1 MRKIIE
7 AQSTFEYFNQVKDE
21 YLSLFSNAE
30 WQVLIEALEVS
41 IEEWDTLSNKDP
53 LVMGVWMKLQ
63 GIKQHIE
70 CIETRQYLNK

>member
-1 MRKIIE
+1 MRKVIE
-7 AQSTFEYFNQVKDE
+7 AQTTFEYFKQVKDE

-41 IEEWDTLSNKDP
+41 IEEWDTLSSKDK

-63 GIKQHIE
+63 GIKQRIE
-70 CIETRQYLNK
+70 CIESRQYLKK

>member
-1 MRKIIE
+1 MRKVIE
-7 AQSTFEYFNQVKDE
+7 AQTTFEYFNQVKDE

-41 IEEWDTLSNKDP
+41 IEEWDTLSNKNS
-53 LVMGVWMKLQ
+53 LVTGVWMKLQ

-70 CIETRQYLNK
+70 CIETKQYLNK

>member
-1 MRKIIE
+1 MRKLIE
-7 AQSTFEYFNQVKDE
+7 AKYTSDYFRQVKDE

-41 IEEWDTLSNKDP
+41 MEQWDTLSTKDK

-70 CIETRQYLNK
+70 CIESR